1 VQETGVAANPTPDE
15 VAIVRKP
22 LVQIADFVQAVM
34 ETDEE
39 KYDSEPAVN

>member
-1 VQETGVAANPTPDE
+1 VKREKCVQKEFDRAD
-15 VAIVRKP
+15 IVRD
-22 LVQIADFVQAVM
+22 VQIADFGQAVM